1 MKKHFIT
8 SDQGCFKVTLDETPV
23 LLIGTQL
30 KTTLDITPVLLI
42 GIEFKT

>member
-1 MKKHFIT
+1 MKKYFIT
-8 SDQGCFKVTLDETPV
+8 SGQGCLKVTLDKTPV

-42 GIEFKT
+42 GTEFKT